1 MNANVVS
8 AKDYN
13 NALKLVVMV
22 AQFCEWAKK

>member
-1 MNANVVS
+1 MNTNVS